1 MSDASVY
8 FGNVRTQIEPLLAER
23 AERVLEIGCS
33 SGETLRWLKATGRA
47 GRAWGIE
54 LFEPAARAARAHAE
68 EVLVGDAQALIG
80 SAFGTEQF
88 DLILCLDVLE
98 HMVDPWRFVDTLQH
112 RLAPGGRLVIS
123 VPNIRCIKVL
133 LPLVL
138 LGRFRYQEHGIL
150 DRTHLRF
157 FTRESALAL
166 AAPSQLK
173 VERWLRYMPPH
184 LSKLGLANLLTLG
197 LARDLIATQ
206 FLIASTHKG

>member
-1 MSDASVY
+1 MSDASIY
-8 FGNVRTQIEPLLAER
+8 FGNVRTQIEPLLAPR

-33 SGETLRWLKATGRA
+33 SGETLRWLKGTGRA

-54 LFEPAARAARAHAE
+54 LFEPAAVAARAHAE
-68 EVLVGDAQALIG
+68 EVLVGNAEVLIG

-138 LGRFRYQEHGIL
+138 LGRFRYQEYGIL

-166 AAPSQLK
+166 AAPTMLK
-173 VERWLRYMPPH
+173 VERWLRYMPPSF
-184 LSKLGLANLLTLG
+184 SKLGMANLLTLG

-206 FLIASTHKG
+206 YLIASTHKA

>member
-54 LFEPAARAARAHAE
+54 LFEPAAQAARAHAE
-68 EVLVGDAQALIG
+68 EVLVGNAETLID
-80 SAFGTEQF
+80 SAFGSDRYE
-88 DLILCLDVLE
+88 LILCLDVLE

-166 AAPSQLK
+166 AAPSQLE
-173 VERWLRYMPPH
+173 VERWLRYMPPNF
-184 LSKLGLANLLTLG
+184 SKLGLANLLTLG

-206 FLIASTHKG
+206 YLIASTHKG

>member
-1 MSDASVY
+1 MTDASIY
-8 FGNVRTQIEPLLAER
+8 FGNVRTQIEPLLAPR

-33 SGETLRWLKATGRA
+33 SGETLRWLKGTGRA

-54 LFEPAARAARAHAE
+54 LFEPAAVAARAHAE
-68 EVLVGDAQALIG
+68 EVLVGNAETLIG
-80 SAFGTEQF
+80 GAFGTEQF

-166 AAPSQLK
+166 AAPSMLK
-173 VERWLRYMPPH
+173 VERWLRYMPPN
-184 LSKLGLANLLTLG
+184 LSKLGMANLLTLG

-206 FLIASTHKG
+206 YLIASTHKG

>member
-1 MSDASVY
+1 MSDASIY
-8 FGNVRTQIEPLLAER
+8 FGNVRTQIEPLLAAR

-33 SGETLRWLKATGRA
+33 SGETLRWLKGTGRA

-54 LFEPAARAARAHAE
+54 LFEPAAQAARAHAE
-68 EVLVGDAQALIG
+68 EVLVGDAEALIDN
-80 SAFGTEQF
+80 AFGTERF

-133 LPLVL
+133 LPLLL

-157 FTRESALAL
+157 FTLESALAL
-166 AAPSQLK
+166 AAPSQLM
-173 VERWLRYMPPH
+173 VQSWLRYMPPN

-206 FLIASTHKG
+206 YLIASVRKG

>member
-1 MSDASVY
+1 MSDASIY
-8 FGNVRTQIEPLLAER
+8 FGNVRTQIEPLLAAR

-54 LFEPAARAARAHAE
+54 LFEPAAQAARAHAE

-88 DLILCLDVLE
+88 ELILCLDVLE

-112 RLAPGGRLVIS
+112 RLAQGGRLVIS

-138 LGRFRYQEHGIL
+138 LGQFRYQEHGIL

-166 AAPSQLK
+166 AEPSQLK
-173 VERWLRYMPPH
+173 VERWLRYMPPKV
-184 LSKLGLANLLTLG
+184 SKLGLANLLTLG

-206 FLIASTHKG
+206 YLIASTHKG

>member
-1 MSDASVY
+1 MSDASIY
-8 FGNVRTQIEPLLAER
+8 FGNVRTQIEPLLAPR

-33 SGETLRWLKATGRA
+33 SGETLRWLKGTGRA

-54 LFEPAARAARAHAE
+54 LFEPAAVAARAHAE
-68 EVLVGDAQALIG
+68 EVLVGNAEVLIG

-133 LPLVL
+133 LPLML

-166 AAPSQLK
+166 AAPSMLK
-173 VERWLRYMPPH
+173 VERWLRYMPPSF
-184 LSKLGLANLLTLG
+184 SKLGMANLLTLG

-206 FLIASTHKG
+206 YLIASTHKA

>member
-1 MSDASVY
+1 MTDASIY
-8 FGNVRTQIEPLLAER
+8 FGNVRTQIEPLLAPR

-33 SGETLRWLKATGRA
+33 SGETLRWLKGTGRA

-54 LFEPAARAARAHAE
+54 LFESAAVAARAHAE
-68 EVLVGDAQALIG
+68 EVLVGNAETLIG

-166 AAPSQLK
+166 AAPSMLK
-173 VERWLRYMPPH
+173 VERWLRYMPPN
-184 LSKLGLANLLTLG
+184 LSKLGMANLLTLG

-206 FLIASTHKG
+206 YLIASTHKG

>member
-8 FGNVRTQIEPLLAER
+8 FGNVRTQIEPLLAAR

-33 SGETLRWLKATGRA
+33 SGETLRWLKGTGRA

-54 LFEPAARAARAHAE
+54 LFEPAAQAARAHAE
-68 EVLVGDAQALIG
+68 EVLVGDAEALVG
-80 SAFGTEQF
+80 TAYGTEQF

-98 HMVDPWRFVDTLQH
+98 HMIDPWRFVDTLQH

-166 AAPSQLK
+166 ATPSQLK
-173 VERWLRYMPPH
+173 VERWLRYMPPNF
-184 LSKLGLANLLTLG
+184 SKLGLANLLTLG

-206 FLIASTHKG
+206 YLIASTHKG

>member
-1 MSDASVY
+1 MSDASIY
-8 FGNVRTQIEPLLAER
+8 FGNVRTQIEPLLAAR

-33 SGETLRWLKATGRA
+33 SGETLRWLKDTGRA

-54 LFEPAARAARAHAE
+54 LFEPAAQAARAHAQ
-68 EVLVGDAQALIG
+68 EVLVGNAESLID
-80 SAFGTEQF
+80 SAFGAEQF

-133 LPLVL
+133 LPLAL

-157 FTRESALAL
+157 FTRESALAI
-166 AAPSQLK
+166 AAPSRLK
-173 VERWLRYMPPH
+173 VERWLRYMPPN

-206 FLIASTHKG
+206 YLIASTHKG